1 MSQKICLALYSGG
14 LDSMLAVKVMQEQGI
29 KVIALNFDI
38 GFYFNDYL
46 IKKGKKIYKGQVPP
60 GFDVRVI
67 DVSEEFFKMIKSPAH
82 GFGKNMNPCIDCKIL
97 LLKKAKKLLDDY
109 GASFVITGEVL
120 GQRPMTQNIKAM
132 KIIEKQSG
140 LEGVLLRPLCAK
152 NLQPTIPEQKGRV
165 DREKLH
171 DIQGRARKRQL
182 ELAEK
187 LGLSEYVKSPAGGC
201 ILTDPGYSKRLESFF
216 KLNPGKQIS
225 RKDAYLLSVGRHF
238 IRDGKRFIIGRN
250 KQDNEK
256 LLKFADTGAIFVTK
270 SAPGP
275 VTLAFGELNENEKE
289 FIARATAGY
298 TKSEDEVEIEIRK
311 NNTDETVKVTPAG
324 KEGLKK
330 YMV

>member
-1 MSQKICLALYSGG
+1 MKEKTCLALYSGG
-14 LDSMLAVKVMQEQGI
+14 LDSMLAVKVMRKQGI
-29 KVIALNFDI
+29 RVIALNFDI
-38 GFYFNDYL
+38 GFYFDAYDEKN
-46 IKKGKKIYKGQVPP
+46 GKKFYKGPVPP

-67 DVSEEFFKMIKSPAH
+67 DVSDEFFKMIKNPQH

-97 LLKKAKKLLDDY
+97 LLKKAKDLLDNY

-120 GQRPMTQNIKAM
+120 GQRPMTQNIRAM
-132 KIIEKQSG
+132 KMIEKESG
-140 LEGVLLRPLCAK
+140 LGGFLLRPLCAK

-165 DREKLH
+165 EREKLY

-187 LGLSEYVKSPAGGC
+187 LGLSEYVKPPAGGC

-216 KLNPGKQIS
+216 KLNPGARIS
-225 RKDAYLLSVGRHF
+225 GEDAYLLSVGRHF

-256 LLKFADTGAIFVTK
+256 LLKFANTGAIFVTK

-275 VTLAFGELNENEKE
+275 VALAFGELNENEKE

-298 TKSEDEVEIEIRK
+298 TKVKDEVEIEIRGK
-311 NNTDETVKVTPAG
+311 DKVEIVKATPAG
-324 KEGLKK
+324 KKGLKK